1 MLQFCSLNIPPKKNP
16 WVRSTPDSKPGNE
29 EEKYELAVSLN
40 SFLLGLLPMEHG
52 SNRGSILAIVLPSI
66 DAATEGNDSQWAY
79 IRAHQGVESCS
90 CSCQSTESSLGNSSL
105 GYVDPNQRHS
115 AVGTVVHKTRRLLS
129 CVVVPPVLSF
139 DSQRTYPCS
148 GRT

>member
-1 MLQFCSLNIPPKKNP
+1 MQRNGAFFYASVLLLEYTAQEKPLGQIHTGCE
-16 WVRSTPDSKPGNE
+16 PGNE

-40 SFLLGLLPMEHG
+40 CFLLGLLPMEHG

-90 CSCQSTESSLGNSSL
+90 CSCQLTESSLGNSSL
-105 GYVDPNQRHS
+105 VYVDPNQRHS
-115 AVGTVVHKTRRLLS
+115 AVGSVEHNTRRLLS
-129 CVVVPPVLSF
+129 CCRSSRSVL
-139 DSQRTYPCS
+139 
-148 GRT
+148 